1 MMKYMEKLL
10 RILLLLV
17 GAVLE
22 LMLVMALFHFF
33 TNFAWIDLILRLLS
47 IVLVITII
55 NNSLHLSFDMM
66 WILIILL
73 FPVPGTML
81 YFLLGANLISSQTTR
96 SLVRTTAASQKY
108 FQQDDNTIRSLE
120 KELPSLAGDIHY
132 LSKAAGFPV
141 YHNTGYDYYPLG
153 DDGYPV
159 MLAEMRK
166 AKKFIFLEYF
176 IIERGVMWD
185 GMMQILKEKAAK
197 GLDVRVMYDDMGSLS
212 TLPASYAKQLE
223 KEGIHCVRFN
233 KLNPIIGAVM
243 NHRDHRKIMVIDG
256 KTAFTGGIN
265 LADEYINHIEKHG
278 HWKDNCIRVTGE
290 AVWSFTV
297 LFLTNWNALR
307 PTDHDFSIW
316 KADSSEGQRDGYIV
330 PYGDSPFDDQ
340 NTGRDVYMN
349 ILNRAE
355 KYVYISTPYL
365 IIDSDLEN
373 ALILAARRGVD
384 VRILTPGVPDKKTVW
399 YITRS
404 FYRNLMAGGVRIYEY
419 TPGFNHAK
427 VFVSDDLMATVGT
440 INLDYRSLYLHF
452 ENGTYLCGSKKISTI
467 RDDLLHAF
475 SVSHEIRKGDIREN
489 ILQRL
494 TIGFIKLFAGQM

>member
-1 MMKYMEKLL
+1 MEKLL

-185 GMMQILKEKAAK
+185 GMMQILKRRRQR
-197 GLDVRVMYDDMGSLS
+197 GWM
-212 TLPASYAKQLE
+212 
-223 KEGIHCVRFN
+223 C
-233 KLNPIIGAVM
+233 
-243 NHRDHRKIMVIDG
+243 
-256 KTAFTGGIN
+256 
-265 LADEYINHIEKHG
+265 
-278 HWKDNCIRVTGE
+278 
-290 AVWSFTV
+290 
-297 LFLTNWNALR
+297 ALCMMTWALCQPCR
-307 PTDHDFSIW
+307 HPMQSIW
-316 KADSSEGQRDGYIV
+316 KRNA
-330 PYGDSPFDDQ
+330 
-340 NTGRDVYMN
+340 
-349 ILNRAE
+349 
-355 KYVYISTPYL
+355 STAY
-365 IIDSDLEN
+365 
-373 ALILAARRGVD
+373 A
-384 VRILTPGVPDKKTVW
+384 
-399 YITRS
+399 
-404 FYRNLMAGGVRIYEY
+404 
-419 TPGFNHAK
+419 
-427 VFVSDDLMATVGT
+427 
-440 INLDYRSLYLHF
+440 
-452 ENGTYLCGSKKISTI
+452 ST
-467 RDDLLHAF
+467 
-475 SVSHEIRKGDIREN
+475 N
-489 ILQRL
+489 
-494 TIGFIKLFAGQM
+494 